1 MISIY
6 DWYIMGVCV
15 FLVVAYVVLIYLDRG
30 DKNE

>member
-15 FLVVAYVVLIYLDRG
+15 FLIVAYVLMIYIDRG
-30 DKNE
+30 DKK

>member
-15 FLVVAYVVLIYLDRG
+15 FLVVAYVVLIYIDKG
-30 DKNE
+30 DKK

>member
-15 FLVVAYVVLIYLDRG
+15 FLLVLYILLTFIDRE
-30 DKNE
+30 DTK

>member
-15 FLVVAYVVLIYLDRG
+15 FLIVAYVLMIYIDRG
-30 DKNE
+30 DTK

>member
-15 FLVVAYVVLIYLDRG
+15 FLIFAYVLMIYIDRG
-30 DKNE
+30 DKK